1 MLVTVVVVDVV
12 VHVDV
17 AVVVVAVV
25 LLFFFF
31 LFFFLGEWKLHNVF
45 LVFESVDV
53 CVPRGWQNPCNA
65 DIVNS
70 AAVVA
75 ETVAVVLIVLLV

>member
-1 MLVTVVVVDVV
+1 MLVTVVVDVV
-12 VHVDV
+12 VDVDV
-17 AVVVVAVV
+17 AVVVAVV
-25 LLFFFF
+25 LLFFF
-31 LFFFLGEWKLHNVF
+31 LFFFLGEWRLHNVF
-45 LVFESVDV
+45 LVFEYVDV
-53 CVPRGWQNPCNA
+53 CVPRGWQNACNA

>member
-1 MLVTVVVVDVV
+1 MLVTVVVDVV
-12 VHVDV
+12 VDVDV

-25 LLFFFF
+25 LFFFF

-45 LVFESVDV
+45 LVFESVDT

-70 AAVVA
+70 AAIVT